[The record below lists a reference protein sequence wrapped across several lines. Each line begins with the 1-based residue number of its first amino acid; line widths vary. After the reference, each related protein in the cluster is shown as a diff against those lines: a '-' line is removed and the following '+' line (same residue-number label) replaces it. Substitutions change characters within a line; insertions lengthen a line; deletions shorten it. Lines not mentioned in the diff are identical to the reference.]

1 MPFQHHSIFICTLKQ
16 NNKENKKAKWLNF
29 ERAFQMQYS
38 CLFLERQIGKESER
52 DGWAIERL
60 LKKILKSRGRNEKT
74 EKKRGRNTFMGD
86 KDSDATDRG
95 DLSHTTVNAT
105 EQTER
110 AYGVS
115 TRQKAVLD

>member
-38 CLFLERQIGKESER
+38 CLFFGTSDWKGVREN

-60 LKKILKSRGRNEKT
+60 LKKSLKSRGRNEKT

-105 EQTER
+105 EQTDGKGLR
-110 AYGVS
+110 CKY
-115 TRQKAVLD
+115 